1 MQTWKRVRDR
11 RHLQDSSNTGPS
23 RKGYRTDAN
32 HQERNGRCIDERRR
46 YPGEMGSVL
55 QLADE

>member
-1 MQTWKRVRDR
+1 MTE
-11 RHLQDSSNTGPS
+11 RHLQDSTSTGPS

-32 HQERNGRCIDERRR
+32 HQERNGRRIDERRG

>member
-11 RHLQDSSNTGPS
+11 KTSTASSSTGPS

-32 HQERNGRCIDERRR
+32 HQERNGRCIDERRG